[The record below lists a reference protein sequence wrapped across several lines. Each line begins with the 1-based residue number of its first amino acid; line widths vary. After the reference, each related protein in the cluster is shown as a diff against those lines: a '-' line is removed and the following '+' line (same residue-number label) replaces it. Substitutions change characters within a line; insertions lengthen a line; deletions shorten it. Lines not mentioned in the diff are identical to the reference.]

1 MRILYV
7 EDNPRDTDLVRR
19 ALARS
24 EPQPQLDIVTTLA
37 EARDALRATEPRH
50 DVLLTD
56 LNLPDGHGI
65 DLVVEL
71 RAQALPLAVVALTGQ
86 GDEALVMSA
95 LKAGADDYLAKADGF
110 EARVAGT
117 LNAALA
123 RFQADR
129 ERHVRALR
137 VLYAEHNPLDIDL
150 TRRHFERHA
159 ANIQL
164 DGVHDA
170 AAVMARLQQP
180 AGEDGPCDVLL
191 LDYRLAGDTG
201 LDVLKWLRQDRGL
214 DLPVVMVTGQG
225 SEDVAAQAMR
235 LGATDYVVKRDHY
248 LMSLPATLENAYHRV
263 RAARDHA
270 ALRRSEERLALMLR
284 GSSDAPW
291 DLDLLRGERYVS
303 PRLWQ
308 MLGRAQID
316 TTPDPVL
323 AQGLLH
329 PDEQAALAQQLRAAL
344 EGHGDTFEAEL
355 RLRHQAGHFVP
366 LLARGYILRDA
377 QGRALRLSG
386 TCVDLTERHRAEAEV
401 RELNASLERR
411 VAERT
416 LALEQANHELEAFSY
431 SVSHD
436 LRAPLRAVDGLA
448 ALLQQDHDAALN
460 DQGRERLR
468 LLRASATRMAGLI
481 HDLLEFARTA
491 RQTPRRTQVPVAAL
505 VRHCLEEFR
514 GEIDARAVA
523 VEIGALPDCSADPT
537 LLRQVFVNLLG
548 NAVKYTRR
556 QPQARIEV
564 GTETQQGQVVYVV
577 HDNGTGFDMRHAKKL
592 FGVFQRLHADVEF
605 EGSGVGLAIVDRI
618 VQRHGGRVWA
628 QAAPG
633 EGATFYFTLGPPAA
647 P

>member
-7 EDNPRDTDLVRR
+7 EDNPRDADLVRR
-19 ALARS
+19 CLAHG
-24 EPQPQLDIVTTLA
+24 EAPPQLDIATTLA
-37 EARDALRATEPRH
+37 EAREALRNGKRY

-56 LNLPDGHGI
+56 LNLPDGQGI

-86 GDEALVMSA
+86 GDESVVLSA

-110 EARVAGT
+110 EARVPST
-117 LNAALA
+117 LTAALA
-123 RFQADR
+123 RFRADS
-129 ERHVRALR
+129 ERHARALR
-137 VLYAEHNPLDIDL
+137 VLYAEHSALDIDL

-159 ANIQL
+159 AYIQL
-164 DGVHDA
+164 EGVHDA
-170 AAVMARLQQP
+170 AAVLARLQRTNG
-180 AGEDGPCDVLL
+180 AASPCDVLL
-191 LDYRLAGDTG
+191 LDYRLAGDSG
-201 LDVLKWLRQDRGL
+201 LEVLKWLRQDRGL

-235 LGATDYVVKRDHY
+235 LGATDYIVKRDHY
-248 LMSLPATLENAYHRV
+248 LASLPATLENAYHRV
-263 RAARDHA
+263 SAAREHA

-291 DLDLLRGERYVS
+291 DLDLVRGEHYVS

-308 MLGRAQID
+308 MLGREPGDSAAD
-316 TTPDPVL
+316 SALT
-323 AQGLLH
+323 QGLLH
-329 PDEQAALAQQLRAAL
+329 PDEQATLAQQVSAAI
-344 EGHGDTFEAEL
+344 EGRGETFETEL
-355 RLRHQAGHFVP
+355 RLRHQDGRFVP

-377 QGRALRLSG
+377 EGRALRLSG
-386 TCVDLTERHRAEAEV
+386 TCVDLTERHLAEAKI
-401 RELNASLERR
+401 RDLNASLERR

-416 LALEQANHELEAFSY
+416 RALEQANHELEAFSY

-436 LRAPLRAVDGLA
+436 LRAPLRAVDALA
-448 ALLQQDHDAALN
+448 ALLQQESGESLN

-468 LLRASATRMAGLI
+468 LLRASAMRMAGLI

-491 RQTPRRTQVPVAAL
+491 RQTPRRTQVPVVAL

-514 GEIDARAVA
+514 SEIDARHIEVI
-523 VEIGALPDCSADPT
+523 IGEMPDCSADPT

-556 QPQARIEV
+556 QPQPRIEI
-564 GTETQQGQVVYVV
+564 GTDTERGQVAYCVR
-577 HDNGTGFDMRHAKKL
+577 DNGTGFDMRHAKKL
-592 FGVFQRLHADVEF
+592 FGVFQRLHADAEF

-628 QAAPG
+628 QATPG
-633 EGATFYFTLGPPAA
+633 AGAAFYFSLGSA
-647 P
+647 PTAD

>member
-7 EDNPRDTDLVRR
+7 EDNPRDADLVRR

-24 EPQPQLDIVTTLA
+24 EDPPQLDIATTLA
-37 EARDALRATEPRH
+37 EAREALHAQAPY

-65 DLVVEL
+65 DLVLEL
-71 RAQALPLAVVALTGQ
+71 RARALPLAVVALTGQ
-86 GDEALVMSA
+86 GDELVVLSV

-110 EARVAGT
+110 EARVPRT
-117 LNAALA
+117 LAAALA
-123 RFQADR
+123 RFRADS
-129 ERHVRALR
+129 ERHARSLR
-137 VLYAEHNPLDIDL
+137 VLYAEHNALDIDL

-159 ANIQL
+159 AYIQL
-164 DGVHDA
+164 EGVHDA
-170 AAVMARLQQP
+170 AAALARLQQ
-180 AGEDGPCDVLL
+180 ADGEAGPCDVLL
-191 LDYRLAGDTG
+191 LDYRLAGDSG
-201 LDVLKWLRQDRGL
+201 LELLKWLRQDRGL

-263 RAARDHA
+263 SAAREHA

-291 DLDLLRGERYVS
+291 DLDLVRGERYVA

-308 MLGRAQID
+308 MLGRAPGD
-316 TTPDPVL
+316 SAADPVL

-329 PDEQAALAQQLRAAL
+329 PDEQAVLAQQLRDAL
-344 EGHGDTFEAEL
+344 EGRGETFETEL
-355 RLRHQAGHFVP
+355 RLRHQDGHFVP
-366 LLARGYILRDA
+366 LLARGYILRDD

-386 TCVDLTERHRAEAEV
+386 TCVDLTERRRAEAEI
-401 RELNASLERR
+401 RELNASLEHR
-411 VAERT
+411 VADRT

-448 ALLQQDHDAALN
+448 ALLLQEHGEVLGDK
-460 DQGRERLR
+460 GRERLH
-468 LLRASATRMAGLI
+468 LLRSSAMRMAGLI

-491 RQTPRRTQVPVAAL
+491 RQTPRRTRVPVGAL

-514 GEIDARAVA
+514 GEIDARAIV
-523 VEIGALPDCSADPT
+523 VIIGEMPECSADPT

-556 QPQARIEV
+556 QPQPRIEV
-564 GTETQQGQVVYVV
+564 DTDTQQGQVVYCVR
-577 HDNGTGFDMRHAKKL
+577 DNGTGFDMRHAKKL
-592 FGVFQRLHADVEF
+592 FGVFQRLHADAEF

-618 VQRHGGRVWA
+618 VQRHGGRIWA
-628 QAAPG
+628 QATPG
-633 EGATFYFTLGPPAA
+633 EGAAFYFTLGPAPA